1 MARADLLKKLFS
13 SFKNDDRELFF
24 KIAGEIIEDER
35 KKNHGILANDLSRLW
50 DEESAASTDFLCGL
64 LHDAAR
70 TDERISTDSV
80 SKCERCSV

>member
-35 KKNHGILANDLSRLW
+35 KKNHGILANDLSRFW
-50 DEESAASTDFLCGL
+50 GEESATSTDFLCGL
-64 LHDAAR
+64 LHGATMIR
-70 TDERISTDSV
+70 NSTNQ
-80 SKCERCSV
+80 SKSQILNGR